1 MAVVFSRARITITT
15 EHYGINLLY
24 ATNQK
29 KKREKEGGR
38 KKKRKT
44 NSHGGPPNVSCS
56 QHATPANEGVGK
68 GVGDG
73 DVDDGNAKVRFMR

>member
-15 EHYGINLLY
+15 GYYGINLLY

-29 KKREKEGGR
+29 KNERKREKG
-38 KKKRKT
+38 KKRKT